1 MPTSPNKLNLYLPH
15 KKSQIAKQPFITPNA
30 LEMTK
35 MKLTKNLKA
44 LSKLSITILIIASL
58 IVGALLSYLWVMGY
72 YLTLGIKP
80 PEEPALSIKNVVFTS
95 QNTSYFNVTF
105 FNPSY
110 SKDTNLIRIVVKSAD
125 NKFHNITVAE
135 PEQLPKT
142 IGRASDRYSG
152 EETLQC
158 IWDWA
163 NYTGKKIIVV
173 SFVDEGSGPTYET
186 EPLPLVDLKITDVRF
201 NSSIS
206 VTNFTLTI
214 ENPLSSETY
223 VNISRIT
230 VPTGDLLPTQVSPSL
245 ETPYKL
251 DINQTQ
257 TFNCTWNW
265 KDYLNKTIPI
275 TVHTVQGYA
284 AYLNTTT
291 LPLNVE
297 ITNVVFS
304 ESNMTNFDVTVT
316 NRNES
321 STSVD
326 INKITVTLQDG
337 TEKKI
342 NQTQPTLTEPYKL
355 NASLTETFKCQW
367 NWTEYRGKSV
377 TVSIFTA
384 QNYNITYIKVTP
396 SPIEIIDII
405 FSTAN
410 TSRFSVNVRNSP
422 FYYNHVN
429 ITSIALTFENGTE
442 EEIDGALI
450 TPSLYPEPFKL
461 DRNSNQT
468 FTCPWNW
475 IDYQSKN
482 VTITVRTI
490 DNYIAQSV
498 ETTPAILAITCISF
512 DTINTSTFDVTIRNS
527 APIEIVNI
535 ANVTVT
541 LDNGTVRQVPI
552 LTPSSHLINPASTVT
567 FTCQWNW
574 TDYRGKN
581 ITITAISAEKG
592 YMAFSRYT
600 TPPFQ

>member
-1 MPTSPNKLNLYLPH
+1 
-15 KKSQIAKQPFITPNA
+15 
-30 LEMTK
+30 MTK
-35 MKLTKNLKA
+35 LKLTKNLKA
-44 LSKLSITILIIASL
+44 LSKLSITILIITSL
-58 IVGALLSYLWVMGY
+58 IIGALLSYLWVMGY
-72 YLTLGIKP
+72 YLTLGIKT
-80 PEEPALSIKNVVFTS
+80 PEKPTLSIKNVVFTS

-105 FNPSY
+105 LNPSY

-125 NKFHNITVAE
+125 NKFYNVTLEE

-158 IWDWA
+158 IWNWA
-163 NYTGKKIIVV
+163 NYTGKKITVIA
-173 SFVDEGSGPTYET
+173 FVDDGTGPTYET
-186 EPLPLVDLKITDVRF
+186 DPLPLVDLKITEVRF

-206 VTNFTLTI
+206 VTNFTITI
-214 ENPLSSETY
+214 QNSLNSETY

-230 VPTGDLLPTQVSPSL
+230 VLQRDLLPTQVSPSL
-245 ETPYKL
+245 ETSYKL
-251 DINQTQ
+251 DINRTQ

-265 KDYLNKTIPI
+265 KDYLNKTIPL
-275 TVHTVQGYA
+275 TVHTVQGYT
-284 AYLNTTT
+284 AYSIVTT

-304 ESNMTNFDVTVT
+304 ESNMTNFDVTII

-337 TEKKI
+337 TVKGI

-367 NWTEYRGKSV
+367 NWTKYRGKSV

-384 QNYNITYIKVTP
+384 QNYNVTYTTTTP
-396 SPIEIIDII
+396 SPIEIIDAI
-405 FSTAN
+405 FNIAD

-422 FYYNHVN
+422 LYYTYVN
-429 ITSIALTFENGTE
+429 ITNIALTFENNTMREINGTQ
-442 EEIDGALI
+442 I
-450 TPSLYPEPFKL
+450 TPPLYPQPHKL
-461 DRNSNQT
+461 YQNSNQT

-475 IDYQSKN
+475 IDYQRKN
-482 VTITVRTI
+482 VTITVTTTE
-490 DNYIAQSV
+490 NYISQFVA
-498 ETTPAILAITCISF
+498 TTPAILAITGISF
-512 DTINTSTFDVTIRNS
+512 DPTNTSIFYVTIRNS
-527 APIEIVNI
+527 APTEIVTI

-541 LDNGTVRQVPI
+541 LDNEAPKQTPI
-552 LTPSSHLINPASTVT
+552 LTPASHLINPASTVT

-574 TDYRGKN
+574 TNYRSRN
-581 ITITAISAEKG
+581 ITITAYAEKG
-592 YMAFSRYT
+592 YVASSLYT
-600 TPPFQ
+600 TPPIQ

>member
-1 MPTSPNKLNLYLPH
+1 
-15 KKSQIAKQPFITPNA
+15 
-30 LEMTK
+30 MTK
-35 MKLTKNLKA
+35 KLKLVKNVKA
-44 LSKLSITILIIASL
+44 FSKLSIIILIIASL

-72 YLTLGIKP
+72 YLTLGIKT
-80 PEEPALSIKNVVFTS
+80 PEKAALSIRDVVFTS
-95 QNTSYFNVTF
+95 QDTSYFNVTF

-142 IGRASDRYSG
+142 MGRASDRYSG
-152 EETLQC
+152 EETLKC
-158 IWDWA
+158 IWNWA
-163 NYTGKKIIVV
+163 NYTGKKIVV
-173 SFVDEGSGPTYET
+173 ISFVDEGTGPTYET
-186 EPLPLVDLKITDVRF
+186 DPLPFVDLRITEVRF

-206 VTNFTLTI
+206 VTNFTLTVQ
-214 ENPLSSETY
+214 NSLSSETD
-223 VNISRIT
+223 VNISQIT
-230 VPTGDLLPTQVSPSL
+230 VPMPTGDLPSTQVSPSL

-251 DINQTQ
+251 KINQTQ

-265 KDYLNKTIPI
+265 KDYLNKTIPLI
-275 TVHTVQGYA
+275 VHTVQGYT
-284 AYLNTTT
+284 AYFNTVT

-304 ESNMTNFDVTVT
+304 ESNMTNFDVTVI

-321 STSVD
+321 SNSVD

-355 NASLTETFKCQW
+355 NVSLTETFKCQW

-384 QNYNITYIKVTP
+384 QNYNITYIKATP
-396 SPIEIIDII
+396 SPIEIIDVI

-429 ITSIALTFENGTE
+429 ITTIALTFENGTE
-442 EEIDGALI
+442 EEIDGVLI
-450 TPSLYPEPFKL
+450 TPSLYPEPYRL

-468 FTCPWNW
+468 FTCLWNW
-475 IDYQSKN
+475 IDYQGRN
-482 VTITVRTI
+482 VTITVRTEE
-490 DNYIAQSV
+490 NYIAQFAQV
-498 ETTPAILAITCISF
+498 TPKRVILTITGI
-512 DTINTSTFDVTIRNS
+512 TFDSANKGSFNVVVRNS
-527 APIEIVNI
+527 ALSVENANI
-535 ANVTVT
+535 TKVTVT
-541 LDNGTVRQVPI
+541 FENGTIKEMPNV
-552 LTPSSHLINPASTVT
+552 TPSLPRLLSPNSIVT
-567 FTCQWNW
+567 FTCQWDW
-574 TDYRGKN
+574 TNYGSKT
-581 ITITAISAEKG
+581 ITITIYAEKG
-592 YMAFSRYT
+592 YVTFSLYT
-600 TPPFQ
+600 TPPLQ